1 MNRMTEEEALSR
13 LAAYCS
19 TAEHCRAE
27 VIEKMQK
34 WGLPY
39 KEIDRVV
46 DRLVAERYVDD
57 ERYCRAFVADK
68 FRFAKWGKVKIGQAL
83 YMKKVPNEVYRKYLY
98 EIDETE
104 YLAVLTDLLAAKR
117 KSIHAKDDYE
127 LNGKLIRFAISRGF
141 EMNDIRRCIELSDE
155 DECIY

>member
-1 MNRMTEEEALSR
+1 MNRMTEEEALNR

-98 EIDETE
+98 EIDEAE

-117 KSIHAKDDYE
+117 KSIHGKDDYE
-127 LNGKLIRFAISRGF
+127 LNGKLVRFAISRGF

-155 DECIY
+155 